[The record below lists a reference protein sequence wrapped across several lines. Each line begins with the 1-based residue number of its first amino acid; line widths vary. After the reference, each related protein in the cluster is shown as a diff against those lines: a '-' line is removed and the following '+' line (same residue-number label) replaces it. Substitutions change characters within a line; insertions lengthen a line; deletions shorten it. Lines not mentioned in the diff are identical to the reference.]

1 MSNRL
6 VGETSPYLLQHADNP
21 VDWWPWTQAAFEE
34 ARRRGVP
41 VLLSV
46 GYSSCHWCHVMAHES
61 FEDEA
66 TAALLNEHF
75 VSVKVDREERPDVD
89 AVYMEAVQ
97 AATGQG
103 GWPMTVFL
111 TPDAEPFY
119 FGTYFPPEP
128 RHGMPSFRQVLDGV
142 RQAWEGRRGE
152 VAEVAAKIAR
162 DLGERE
168 IGLGDGERPG
178 EQEQAQALLGLTRE
192 YDERYG
198 GFGGAPKFPPSMV
211 LEFLL
216 RHHARTGAEGALQ
229 MALDTAERMARG
241 GIYDQLGGGFAR
253 YSVDREWVVPHFEKM
268 LYDNALLCRV
278 YAHLW
283 RSTGSESA
291 RRVALETADFMV
303 RELGTEHGAFAS
315 ALDADSADA
324 EGRHVEGAYYVW
336 TPAELREVLGE
347 QDAELAATYYGVTE
361 EGTFEEGASVLQLPV
376 TETVVDAERVASV
389 RERLLDARSRRPA
402 PARDDKVVAAW
413 NGLAI
418 AALAET
424 GAYFDRP
431 DLVEA
436 AVRAADVLVR
446 LHMDDA
452 ARLLRTSKDG
462 RPGSN
467 AGVLEDYADV
477 AEGFLTL
484 ASVTGEGVWLE
495 FAGFLLDHVLARF
508 TGEGGALYD
517 TASDAEQ
524 LIRRPQDPTDNATPS
539 GWTAAAGAL
548 LSYAAQTGSEPHRT
562 AAERALGVVKALGP
576 KVPRFVGWGLAVAEA
591 ALDGPREVAVVGA
604 EGDPLRELLHRTAL
618 LGTAPGAVV
627 AVGEPVPSATEPTPP
642 TSDPATTSGPESAT
656 EPAPPATEPEPP
668 TTSEPGPAPESAPT
682 PSGTAQGVTEGP
694 KPPSRKRVDV
704 REVEL
709 PLLADRVLVR
719 GRAAAYVCRDFTCDA
734 PTTDPTLLA
743 DALGVRVD
751 VNDGDIR
758 ST

>member
-1 MSNRL
+1 MANRL
-6 VGETSPYLLQHADNP
+6 AQATSPYLLQHADNP
-21 VDWWPWTQAAFEE
+21 VDWWTWSEEAFEE
-34 ARRRGVP
+34 ARRRDVP

-61 FEDEA
+61 FEDRA
-66 TAALLNEHF
+66 TADEMNAHF

-142 RQAWEGRRGE
+142 RQAWEERRDEVGE
-152 VAEVAAKIAR
+152 VAGKITR
-162 DLGERE
+162 DLAGRE
-168 IGLGDGERPG
+168 LSVGGDEVPG
-178 EQEQAQALLGLTRE
+178 EQELAQALLGLTRE
-192 YDERYG
+192 YDPQRG

-211 LEFLL
+211 IEFLL

-229 MALDTAERMARG
+229 MAADTCERMARG

-253 YSVDREWVVPHFEKM
+253 YSVDRDWVVPHFEKM

-283 RSTGSESA
+283 RSTGSELA

-303 RELGTEHGAFAS
+303 RELRTPEGGFAS
-315 ALDADSADA
+315 ALDADSEEVVSPEEHHQKDGGGRR
-324 EGRHVEGAYYVW
+324 EGGTGRHVEGAYYVW
-336 TPAELREVLGE
+336 TPEQLREVLG
-347 QDAELAATYYGVTE
+347 DADADLAARYFGVTE
-361 EGTFEEGASVLQLPV
+361 EGTFEEGASVLQLPQRDEV
-376 TETVVDAERVASV
+376 FDAARIDGI
-389 RERLLDARSRRPA
+389 RERLLAARDRRPA
-402 PARDDKVVAAW
+402 PGRDDKVVAAW
-413 NGLAI
+413 NGLAV

-436 AVRAADVLVR
+436 AVAAGDLLVR
-446 LHMDDA
+446 VHLDEQ
-452 ARLLRTSKDG
+452 ARIARTSKDG
-462 RPGSN
+462 QVGAN

-477 AEGFLTL
+477 AEGFLAL
-484 ASVTGEGVWLE
+484 ASVTGEGVWLD
-495 FAGFLLDHVLARF
+495 FAGLLVDHVLARF
-508 TGEGGALYD
+508 RDTESGALYD
-517 TASDAEQ
+517 TASDAER

-548 LSYAAQTGSEPHRT
+548 LGYAAHTGSEPHRT

-576 KVPRFVGWGLAVAEA
+576 RVPRFIGWGLAVAEA
-591 ALDGPREVAVVGA
+591 VLDGPREVAVVGRGA
-604 EGDPLRELLHRTAL
+604 DDPATAQLHRTAL

-627 AVGEPVPSATEPTPP
+627 ALG
-642 TSDPATTSGPESAT
+642 
-656 EPAPPATEPEPP
+656 
-668 TTSEPGPAPESAPT
+668 
-682 PSGTAQGVTEGP
+682 TEGG
-694 KPPSRKRVDV
+694 D
-704 REVEL
+704 EF
-709 PLLADRVLVR
+709 PLLADRPLVD
-719 GRAAAYVCRDFTCDA
+719 GAPAAYVCRNFTCDA
-734 PTTDPTLLA
+734 PTTDPVRLRTTLGGRA
-743 DALGVRVD
+743 
-751 VNDGDIR
+751 
-758 ST
+758 

>member
-1 MSNRL
+1 MNRL
-6 VGETSPYLLQHADNP
+6 AHETSPYLLQHADNP
-21 VDWWPWTQAAFEE
+21 VDWWPWSAEAFDE
-34 ARRRGVP
+34 ARKTNRP

-61 FEDEA
+61 FEDRA
-66 TAALLNEHF
+66 TADYLNAHF

-119 FGTYFPPEP
+119 FGTYFPPAP
-128 RHGMPSFRQVLDGV
+128 RHGMPSFRQVLEGV
-142 RQAWEGRRGE
+142 RAAWTDRRDE
-152 VAEVAAKIAR
+152 VAEIAGKIVR
-162 DLGERE
+162 DLAGRE
-168 IGLGDGERPG
+168 ISYGGPDAPG
-178 EQEQAQALLGLTRE
+178 EEELAQALLGLTRE
-192 YDERYG
+192 YDAQRG
-198 GFGGAPKFPPSMV
+198 GFGGAPKFPPSMA

-216 RHHARTGAEGALQ
+216 RHHARTGSEGALQ
-229 MALDTAERMARG
+229 MAADTCERMARG

-283 RSTGSESA
+283 RTTGSELA

-303 RELGTEHGAFAS
+303 RELRTNEGGFAS
-315 ALDADSADA
+315 ALDADSDDGS
-324 EGRHVEGAYYVW
+324 GRHVEGAYYVW
-336 TPAELREVLGE
+336 TPAQLVEVLGD
-347 QDAELAATYYGVTE
+347 QDARVAAQHFGVTE
-361 EGTFEEGASVLQLPV
+361 EGTFEHGASVLQLPQQDGLF
-376 TETVVDAERVASV
+376 DAEKVESV
-389 RERLLDARSRRPA
+389 KSRLLAARAGRPA
-402 PARDDKVVAAW
+402 PGRDDKVVAAW

-436 AVRAADVLVR
+436 AVSAADLLVR
-446 LHMDDA
+446 LHLDDQ
-452 ARLLRTSKDG
+452 ARLARTSKDG
-462 RPGSN
+462 QVGAN

-477 AEGFLTL
+477 AEGFLAL

-508 TGEGGALYD
+508 TDAESGALYD
-517 TASDAEQ
+517 TAADAER

-548 LSYAAQTGSEPHRT
+548 LSYAAHTGAEAHRT

-576 KVPRFVGWGLAVAEA
+576 RVPRFIGWGLAVAEA
-591 ALDGPREVAVVGA
+591 LLDGPREVAVVGPA
-604 EGDPLRELLHRTAL
+604 IDEESTRVLHRTAL

-627 AVGEPVPSATEPTPP
+627 ALGTPG
-642 TSDPATTSGPESAT
+642 SDEF
-656 EPAPPATEPEPP
+656 
-668 TTSEPGPAPESAPT
+668 
-682 PSGTAQGVTEGP
+682 
-694 KPPSRKRVDV
+694 
-704 REVEL
+704 
-709 PLLADRVLVR
+709 PLLADRPLVD
-719 GRAAAYVCRDFTCDA
+719 GRPAAYVCRDFTCDT
-734 PTTDPTLLA
+734 PTTDRDRLRAALA
-743 DALGVRVD
+743 G
-751 VNDGDIR
+751 R
-758 ST
+758 S